1 MKATILQLHI
11 LVITCLVSLVCRA
24 ADTTPPSI
32 LSVGSID
39 GNSIAVCF
47 SEPLNPTTAT
57 AIGNYAVN
65 GAIAPASVALRS
77 DGATVVLTLGTA
89 ISGLF
94 SVTANNVRDLADNVV
109 GANSSANGT
118 ALGLTVVDVG
128 SPSPPSDLF
137 SCDGDTITV
146 TAGGND
152 IWVNRDQFNFVGKAV
167 EGDFDVQVRVT
178 RLDFIGNWNSKA
190 GLMMRETLD
199 PKSRQHIL
207 NVNPQAGANQY
218 EALFREFEGGFTASW
233 GGAFGVSFPDGWMRL
248 QRQGDM
254 LTAYRSTDGMNW
266 EQIAQT
272 VPSIPYPPIIWL
284 GLATC
289 GVQAQGAFAAT
300 TASYDSLSLTAS
312 TPNHPFVRSASPMG
326 GGARADAPVRITL
339 QDGVAQVN
347 LNSIELSVDGVA
359 VTPTVSKSGNITTI
373 VYESPTVFAAG
384 SGHTVELSYT
394 DTATPPAP
402 GSFSFSFTVA
412 HYVGPNGNLY
422 EIVLAP
428 AIPWENAKAA
438 AEQRT
443 YLGRN
448 GHLATIA
455 NAEEDVFIQSLIE
468 EAGLGGAAG
477 EIWAGAFQLPNQA
490 DRTEGWMWVN
500 NEGPVPG
507 FNFGG
512 IYANWFGFEEPND
525 CCVTT
530 FFEDNEENYLGLGF
544 FGTLGWNDDGP
555 THLNNVGG
563 YVVEYDRLVV
573 PLDIKPGAAPNSI
586 NIDAPGKLPVAV
598 LSTASFNAATIDP
611 ATVRFGRTGTET
623 APLKYSLE
631 DVNGDGRKDLV
642 CQFEILETG
651 LICGDTSAVLTAYTR
666 EGVPVKGTDSV
677 NIVRCAPYTLS
688 LQALQDVNKV
698 TDLYVNVNV
707 IAAGFT
713 APTLAQ
719 NLQLKSFDIFSKLRW
734 TKNLNNLALAIGP
747 GNVSSAKL
755 QYTDMEHGQKAK
767 GKMTVKDSSGRMQV
781 LYQETRVLFRPDLAL
796 TDVVAPAQTSVRHI
810 VNISATV
817 RELKGD
823 LGANANVYLLDGETV
838 IDSVNGI
845 TVNALGEVT
854 VVLAASFSQ
863 AGTHSLKLVV
873 GNVTPG
879 EYDSSN
885 NEHSI
890 NIEVVQPAL
899 QAASYCLN
907 YYRNE
912 YEYESVA
919 DNPYWISTYHQRS
932 AYEYLNERLVI
943 PVEMQSP
950 VGRIAMQITV
960 DGVEY
965 DNLEALNMPLFVYYE
980 DGCYRYSSGSTF
992 VGNNAYVYIQT
1003 SRDCFGFEQTY
1014 VEFQKY
1020 ADTYVY
1026 FSSYYDKV
1034 WGTLSESSYN
1044 YGSGTFLNAT
1054 SSVETRFLVESG
1066 EGAFGGQG
1074 AINQLF
1080 VYPYSY
1086 EWDYFD
1092 FETHYTGFERGV
1104 TVSGSNCDITTP

>member
-11 LVITCLVSLVCRA
+11 FLITCFVSLVCRA
-24 ADTTPPSI
+24 ADTTPPNI

-47 SEPLNPTTAT
+47 SEPVDPTTAT
-57 AIGNYAVN
+57 VIGNYAVS

-77 DGATVVLTLGTA
+77 DGASVVLTLETA
-89 ISGLF
+89 VSGQF
-94 SVTANNVRDLADNVV
+94 SVTVNNVRDLAGNLI

-118 ALGLTVVDVG
+118 VVGLTVVDIG
-128 SPSPPSDLF
+128 SPSPPSDVF
-137 SCDGDTITV
+137 TCDGDTFTI

-178 RLDFIGNWNSKA
+178 RLDFIGNHNTKA
-190 GLMMRETLD
+190 GLMMRETLE

-207 NVNPQAGANQY
+207 NVNPQAGGNQY
-218 EALFREFEGGFTASW
+218 EALFREFEGGSSGSW

-254 LTAYRSTDGMNW
+254 LTAYRSTDGVNW

-272 VPSIPYPPIIWL
+272 VPSIPYPPIAWV

-289 GVQAQGAFAAT
+289 AVQAQGAFTTT
-300 TASYDSLSLTAS
+300 TASYDSLSMTAS
-312 TPNHPFVRSASPMG
+312 TPSHPFVTSASPS
-326 GGARADAPVRITL
+326 GGARADAPIRITL

-347 LNSIELSVDGVA
+347 LGSIQLSVDGVA
-359 VTPTVSKSGNITTI
+359 VTPAVSKSGNVTTI

-384 SGHTVELSYT
+384 SSHTVELSYT
-394 DTATPPAP
+394 DTGMPPAP
-402 GSFSFSFTVA
+402 GSFSFSFNVA
-412 HYVGPNGNLY
+412 HYIGPNGNLY

-428 AIPWENAKAA
+428 AIPWENAKVA

-443 YLGRN
+443 YLGRG

-455 NAEEDVFIQSLIE
+455 NAEEDVFLQSLIE
-468 EAGLGGAAG
+468 EAGMGGAAG

-490 DRTEGWMWVN
+490 DRMEGWMWVN

-507 FNFGG
+507 FNFGS

-530 FFEDNEENYLGLGF
+530 FFEDNEENYLGIGF

-555 THLNNVGG
+555 THLNNIGG

-573 PLDIKPGAAPNSI
+573 PIDIKPGGSPNAI
-586 NIDAPGKLPVAV
+586 QLDAPGKLPVAV
-598 LSTASFNAATIDP
+598 LSTESFNAATIDP
-611 ATVRFGRTGTET
+611 ATVRFGRTGTEA
-623 APLKYSLE
+623 APLKYGLE
-631 DVNGDGRKDLV
+631 DVNGDARKDLV
-642 CQFEILETG
+642 CQFEIQDIG
-651 LICGDTSAVLTAYTR
+651 LICGDTSAILTAYTLG
-666 EGVPVKGTDSV
+666 GVPLKGSDAVS
-677 NIVRCAPYTLS
+677 IVRCAPYSLS
-688 LQALQDVNKV
+688 LRALQGVNKV
-698 TDLYVNVNV
+698 TDLYVDVNV

-734 TKNLNNLALAIGP
+734 AKNINNLALVVGP
-747 GNVSSAKL
+747 GNVSSAIL
-755 QYTDMEHGQKAK
+755 QYSDMEHGQKAK
-767 GKMTVKDSSGRMQV
+767 ARMSVKDSLGRMQV

-796 TDVVAPAQTSVRHI
+796 TDVAAPGQANVRQI
-810 VNISATV
+810 VNISASI
-817 RELKGD
+817 RELIGD
-823 LGANANVYLLDGETV
+823 LGATANVYLLDGATV
-838 IDSVNGI
+838 IDSANGV

-854 VVLAASFSQ
+854 VVLAATFSQ
-863 AGTHSLKLVV
+863 VGTHSLKLVI
-873 GNVTPG
+873 GDVTPG
-879 EYDSSN
+879 DYDNSN
-885 NEHSI
+885 NEHSF

-899 QAASYCLN
+899 QAASYCMD

-912 YEYESVA
+912 YEYEAVA
-919 DNPYWISTYHQRS
+919 DNPYWISTYRQRS
-932 AYEYLNERLVI
+932 AYEYLTESLVI
-943 PVEMQSP
+943 PVELQSP
-950 VGRIAMQITV
+950 VGRIAMQISV
-960 DGVEY
+960 DEVEH
-965 DNLEALNMPLFVYYE
+965 DNLEALNTPLFVYYE

-992 VGNNAYVYIQT
+992 VGNNAYVYVQT
-1003 SRDCFGFEQTY
+1003 YRDCSGFEQSY
-1014 VEFQKY
+1014 VQFQNY

-1034 WGTLSESSYN
+1034 WGT
-1044 YGSGTFLNAT
+1044 GSQDSFSGGVGTFLNAT

-1074 AINQLF
+1074 GINSLF
-1080 VYPYSY
+1080 VSPFNNV
-1086 EWDYFD
+1086 WDFFD
-1092 FETHYTGFERGV
+1092 LDTHYTGFERGV
-1104 TVSGSNCDITTP
+1104 YVYGSNCDITTP